1 MHPNPSFVPSANP
14 AFDPTASSAGSLVVI
29 NHHATRLFRTL
40 APGSTAEHL
49 HPNHAEN
56 AENRTRHSTD
66 FSRGQEKPA
75 ANTFFEPVARALQDV
90 TKILLCGSGTGA
102 ANEMEQ
108 FAAWLKVHHADL
120 ARRIVGTLNVDLHHL
135 TDGQL
140 LAHAREF
147 YALPSVPVSA
157 AS

>member
-1 MHPNPSFVPSANP
+1 MNTQPSSAPSANP
-14 AFDPTASSAGSLVVI
+14 AFDPTVPPTGSLVVI
-29 NHHATRLFRTL
+29 NHHETRLFRTL
-40 APGSTAEHL
+40 APGSAAEHL

-56 AENRTRHSTD
+56 RAHHSSD

-75 ANTFFEPVARALQDV
+75 ANTFFEPIARALNDV
-90 TKILLCGSGTGA
+90 TRILLCGSGTGA

-108 FAAWLKVHHADL
+108 FAAWLKIHHADL
-120 ARRIVGTLNVDLHHL
+120 ARRIVGTLHVDLHHL

-147 YALPSVPVSA
+147 YALPRVPVPA
-157 AS
+157 AR